1 MSLRSDLEGVY
12 MHSKRRFINILERKA
27 DEWLNDDDY
36 WIGYPDCDIN
46 VSDDFD
52 EDGEYRNVSIYGVE
66 IIYDDSNGESYL
78 QTDTGNLIE
87 SFNFRIKEVV

>member
-46 VSDDFD
+46 VSGDFD

>member
-12 MHSKRRFINILERKA
+12 MYSKERFISILERKA
-27 DEWLNDDDY
+27 DKWLNDDDY

-46 VSDDFD
+46 VSEDFD
-52 EDGEYRNVSIYGVE
+52 EDGEYRLVSIYGVE
-66 IIYDDSNGESYL
+66 VIFGDDGESYL

-87 SFNFRIKEVV
+87 SFNFRI

>member
-12 MHSKRRFINILERKA
+12 MYSKERFISILERKA
-27 DEWLNDDDY
+27 DKWLNDDDY

-46 VSDDFD
+46 VSEDFD
-52 EDGEYRNVSIYGVE
+52 EDGEYRLVSVYGVE
-66 IIYDDSNGESYL
+66 VIFGDDGESYF

-87 SFNFRIKEVV
+87 SFNFRI

>member
-12 MHSKRRFINILERKA
+12 MYSKERFISILERKA
-27 DEWLNDDDY
+27 DKWLNDDDY

-46 VSDDFD
+46 VSEDFD
-52 EDGEYRNVSIYGVE
+52 EDGEYRLVSVYGVE
-66 IIYDDSNGESYL
+66 VIFGDDGESYL

-87 SFNFRIKEVV
+87 SFNFRI